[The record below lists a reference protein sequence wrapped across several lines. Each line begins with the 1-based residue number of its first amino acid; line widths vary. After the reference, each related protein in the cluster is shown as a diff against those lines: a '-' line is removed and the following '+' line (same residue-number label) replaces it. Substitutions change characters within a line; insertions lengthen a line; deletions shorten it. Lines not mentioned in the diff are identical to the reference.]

1 LWIVP
6 EDAKGKYR
14 PAHPEARLLIKP
26 VAVKSVLTKSKIEGI
41 DYTVNPY
48 YGCQH
53 GCRYCYS
60 AWMTGKRFPGLSWG
74 EYVFPKVNAPQV
86 IARELDRVNLG
97 LVEIGSSTDPYQPV
111 ESTFRLT
118 RRCLEVLVRRRDFS
132 VSVLT
137 KSPLVLR
144 DIDLL
149 KAGDVEVGFSI
160 SGLGGPILKALEPRA
175 PSPHLRLKA
184 LRKLVREGVRTFAFV
199 SPILPGVTD
208 VQAQELF
215 RELSEVKPDR
225 VLVDRLRF
233 RPGVWSM
240 IRRALS
246 NFPEALRLYSD
257 LRKNDQWFDYVKMLL
272 SSEAGKWGIEL
283 EFVY

>member
-1 LWIVP
+1 M
-6 EDAKGKYR
+6 
-14 PAHPEARLLIKP
+14 LIKP
-26 VAVKSVLTKSKIEGI
+26 AIAKSVLTKSRIEGI

-48 YGCQH
+48 YGCGH

-60 AWMTGKRFPGLSWG
+60 AWMTARRFPSLAWG

-86 IARELDRVNLG
+86 LSRELDRARPG
-97 LVEIGSSTDPYQPV
+97 LVEISSSTDPYQPI

-118 RRCLEVLVRRRDFS
+118 RRCLEVLIKRGDFP

-149 KAGDVEVGFSI
+149 KAGDVEVGFSV
-160 SGLGGPILKALEPRA
+160 SGLGGPILRALEPKT
-175 PSPHLRLKA
+175 PSPQVRLKA
-184 LRKLVREGVRTFAFV
+184 LQKLVEEGVRTFAFI

-208 VQAQELF
+208 TQARELF
-215 RELSEVKPDR
+215 RTISEIKPDR

-240 IRRALS
+240 IERALS
-246 NFPEALRLYSD
+246 NNPRALKLYSE
-257 LRKNDQWFDYVKMLL
+257 LRKCDYWFEEIKGTL
-272 SSEAGKWGIEL
+272 SAEAGRWGVEL